1 MAWIAAIILVGLA
14 TALVLPRVRSARG
27 RRRQVLFEDALKQIW
42 GARQEGRPLTS
53 SELGGRLGLSP
64 RRTLNLIQGLESAGY
79 VRSHAGAL
87 ELTEAGEQ
95 LGLHVLRGHRLWE
108 RYLSDEMQRPL
119 AALHGEAE
127 RAEHRLTPEDVEALA
142 DHLGHPR
149 FDPHGDVIPPAA
161 GPVPEQ
167 PSTPLTDWPRERPA
181 RIVHVED
188 EPAASFAEALGAGLV
203 PGAVVCVTAKDAS
216 GITVETAGGPRTV
229 SPAVAARIDVREA
242 SEREVHRPPPVTL
255 AMLPTGGAAEVAGLR
270 DGCTGLMRR
279 RLLDLGFT
287 PGAEVAATLAN
298 VGAEAR
304 AYEIRGTVIALRRD
318 QADQIVIRPAE
329 PAARDGAAR

>member
-1 MAWIAAIILVGLA
+1 
-14 TALVLPRVRSARG
+14 
-27 RRRQVLFEDALKQIW
+27 
-42 GARQEGRPLTS
+42 
-53 SELGGRLGLSP
+53 LGLV
-64 RRTLNLIQGLESAGY
+64 QALESTGY
-79 VRSHAGAL
+79 VRSRAGTL
-87 ELTEAGEQ
+87 ELTETGKR

-127 RAEHRLTPEDVEALA
+127 RAEHRLSPEDVEALA

-161 GPVPEQ
+161 GPVPSQ
-167 PSTPLTDWPRERPA
+167 PTLPLTDWPADRPA

-188 EPAASFAEALGAGLV
+188 EPAESLAEAMRAGLL
-203 PGAVVCVTAKDAS
+203 PGCVLRVLGKDEM
-216 GITVETAGGPRTV
+216 GITVETRDGPRMV
-229 SPAVAARIDVREA
+229 SPAVAARIDVCEA
-242 SEREVHRPPPVTL
+242 TEREERRPAPVTL
-255 AMLPTGGAAEVAGLR
+255 AMLPIGEAAEVAGLR

-287 PGAEVAATLAN
+287 PGAEVTATLAN

-304 AYEIRGTVIALRRD
+304 AYEIRGTVIALRQE
-318 QADQIVIRPAE
+318 QADQILIRFAAPSAE
-329 PAARDGAAR
+329 GTAGKDKAVTVP